1 MLRVTVMR
9 LITFIQF
16 WVIGE
21 NNLRK
26 LKEQRGFVG
35 LGTTYHTS
43 FILMKSLITGFTEY
57 VKDISI
63 FLLYSLLLTNTVSA
77 QEYFS
82 ISGYISDK
90 NSGERLAGSSIYSL
104 SDRSGTSSNAYGYY
118 TIKLKRGDQTIIVSS
133 VGYQSDT
140 LILDVITNSTIRFSL
155 IPKSSELAEVTIT
168 GQENRNLMAGEINK
182 AGLSPA
188 EIKALPRFGGE
199 VDVVKALQFMPGI
212 RAGREGSSDLLVRG
226 GGPDQNLI
234 LLDGVPIY
242 NSAHSLGLFS
252 VFNADAIKDVELSK
266 GGFSSRYGGRL
277 SSVLDIKLKDGNTDH
292 FRYDVSVG
300 LISSKFMIEGPL
312 KNENTTFL
320 LAARRTY
327 LDILAAIAQGR
338 AENRGNY
345 NFYDLNA
352 KLTHKISE
360 KDRLYFSVYSGKDHF
375 GVRSDSK
382 DNLNET
388 RNSLN
393 WGSITSAMRYNH
405 LFNNHLFGNL
415 TLTYTNYR
423 FGVNS
428 SAKDRRN
435 RSDYSLNYSS
445 KIADAGIKMDFDYVP
460 SNNHFI
466 RFGSNLILH
475 NFKPNVTSLK
485 SLDNG
490 LLLADTA
497 FNSNNTKAKEYFLY
511 AEDEI
516 RLSNSIQANIGLHFS
531 GFNVEQRNYT
541 SLQPRISINW
551 IVKDKNAIRASFAT
565 MSQYIH
571 LLTTTGTGSPAD
583 IWIPSTK
590 KIEPQNSWQTTLGFA
605 KSLAGAYE
613 LNIDG
618 FYKKLDRVIEYK
630 QGASFLEDAPEN
642 GLIAESS
649 ESWEDKVVAGSGRA
663 YGAELLL
670 RKKEGKTTGWIG
682 YTLSWSDRNF
692 AGVNNSQPFPYTYDS
707 RHNLSVV
714 SNQNISKRIRLSGT
728 WVYNS
733 GVPATLPLSAYKY
746 YREGLGGASIENL
759 NVRNNYR
766 MRSYH
771 RLDLG
776 ISFIKQKKRGE
787 RSWNIS
793 VYNAYNRKNPF
804 FVEVG
809 VSTSNGK
816 TQLYQYSLLPVI
828 PSFSYSF
835 SFK

>member
-1 MLRVTVMR
+1 MFLTGSPTTRFARYVSKTSIYLLFFL
-9 LITFIQF
+9 LIT
-16 WVIGE
+16 
-21 NNLRK
+21 
-26 LKEQRGFVG
+26 
-35 LGTTYHTS
+35 
-43 FILMKSLITGFTEY
+43 
-57 VKDISI
+57 
-63 FLLYSLLLTNTVSA
+63 NTLSA
-77 QEYFS
+77 QDYYS
-82 ISGYISDK
+82 ISGYVSDK

-104 SDRSGTSSNAYGYY
+104 SDRSGTASNAYGYF
-118 TIKLKRGDQTIIVSS
+118 TIKLKRGDQTIIVSRI
-133 VGYQSDT
+133 GYQSDT
-140 LILDVITNSTIRFSL
+140 LKLALITDLNTQFTLIPRFS
-155 IPKSSELAEVTIT
+155 ELEEVTIS
-168 GQENRNLMAGEINK
+168 GQENHNLTISQINK

-188 EIKALPRFGGE
+188 EIKSLPRFGGE
-199 VDVVKALQFMPGI
+199 VDVVKALQFMPGV
-212 RAGREGSSDLLVRG
+212 RAGKEGSSDLLVRG

-300 LISSKFMIEGPL
+300 LISSKLMLEGPL

-327 LDILAAIAQGR
+327 LDVLAAIAQGR

-345 NFYDLNA
+345 NFYDLNL
-352 KLTHKISE
+352 KLTHKLSD
-360 KDRLYFSVYSGKDHF
+360 KDRLYVSVYSGKDHF
-375 GVRSDSK
+375 GVRSDTQ
-382 DNLNET
+382 DRLNET
-388 RNSLN
+388 RNSLS

-405 LFNNHLFGNL
+405 LFNKYLFGNL

-428 SAKDRRN
+428 SDKDQ
-435 RSDYSLNYSS
+435 RSNSVYTLNYSS
-445 KIADAGIKMDFDYVP
+445 KIADAGIKMDFDYIP
-460 SNNHFI
+460 SNNHLI

-516 RLSNSIQANIGLHFS
+516 RLSNSLQANIGLHFS
-531 GFNVEQRNYT
+531 GFNVEQKNYT
-541 SLQPRISINW
+541 SLQPRINVNW
-551 IVKDKNAIRASFAT
+551 VVKDKNAIRASFAT

-583 IWIPSTK
+583 IWVPSTK

-605 KSLAGAYE
+605 RSLAGGYE

-618 FYKKLDRVIEYK
+618 FYKEMDRVIEYK
-630 QGASFLEDAPEN
+630 QGASFLEDEPEN

-649 ESWEDKVVAGSGRA
+649 QSWEDKVVAGSGKA

-670 RKKEGKTTGWIG
+670 RKKEGKTTGWMG
-682 YTLSWSDRNF
+682 YTLSWSNRNF
-692 AGVNNSQPFPYTYDS
+692 AGVNNSQTFPYTYDS

-714 SNQNISKRIRLSGT
+714 GNQNISKRIRLSGT
-728 WVYNS
+728 WVYSS

-746 YREGLGGASIENL
+746 YSDTGVGASIENL

-776 ISFIKQKKRGE
+776 ISFIKQRKRGE

-793 VYNAYNRKNPF
+793 VYNAYNRKNPY
-804 FVEVG
+804 FVDVG
-809 VSTSNGK
+809 EKKSNGK